1 MCFSRLG
8 LLLIVGFGCASA
20 HAASPA
26 ATAAVLCDGKDAL
39 PLVVAGSR
47 HFVDVELKGPK
58 ATETIRFHVDSGG
71 NTPGLL
77 LQQAAFNRLGFTDVA
92 QLPKTLRIGGHD
104 VAVPAATSWFVHDAK
119 DIRNE
124 HMSEGQIGA
133 GFFGQFIVCIDPAK
147 GHIAFGN
154 PAAFP
159 IVDDGTGLPIE
170 LARMGQN
177 SAPYLFVRS
186 EFGGQKML
194 LLFDTGASASM
205 LERKYIDLVRA
216 DHADWPLIQGAAG
229 DADMLG
235 GKLLEYLLRVPSL
248 VAGGS
253 DLGTAVF
260 VERRDDTWHLMFNV
274 DDAHGAV
281 ANDVLDRYR
290 TLIDYRGSHV
300 WLWPTKRPLD
310 ASASLVRVGVGL
322 RYGDDQCPVVTAI
335 STGNAPDVA
344 AHVKVNDVI
353 LSVDGKSVCDGLHH
367 TAATALAGRA
377 GQVKKLQLRR
387 GDKTTAVTATV
398 RDLAKP

>member
-1 MCFSRLG
+1 MRFSRLAS
-8 LLLIVGFGCASA
+8 LMFIGFSCATA
-20 HAASPA
+20 HAAAPV
-26 ATAAVLCDGKDAL
+26 ATAAALCDGKDAL

-77 LQQAAFNRLGFTDVA
+77 LQQSAFARLGFSDVA
-92 QLPKTLRIGGHD
+92 QLPKTLRIAGHD
-104 VAVPAATSWFVHDAK
+104 VAIPAATSWLVHDGK

-124 HMSEGQIGA
+124 HMSEGQLGA
-133 GFFGQFIVCIDPAK
+133 GFLSQFVVCIDPAK
-147 GHIAFGN
+147 GRIAFGN

-159 IVDDGTGLPIE
+159 IADDGTGLPVE
-170 LARMGQN
+170 LARMGPN
-177 SAPYLFVRS
+177 NAPYIFVRA

-194 LLFDTGASASM
+194 LLFDTGAAASM
-205 LERKYIDLVRA
+205 LERKYLDLVRA

-235 GKLLEYLLRVPSL
+235 GKLLEQMLRVPSL
-248 VAGGS
+248 VVGGR
-253 DLGTAVF
+253 DLGAAVF

-274 DDAHGAV
+274 DNAHGAV

-290 TLIDYRGSHV
+290 MLIDYRGSHV

-322 RYGDDQCPVVTAI
+322 RYGDDKCPIVTAI

-344 AHVKVNDVI
+344 ANIKVNDAI
-353 LSVDGKSVCDGLHH
+353 LSVDGKSLCDGLHH

-377 GQVKKLQLRR
+377 GQRKKLQLRR
-387 GDKTTAVTATV
+387 GDKTLPVTATV
-398 RDLAKP
+398 RDLTKS